1 LARIQSRGL
10 HVGLHDLP
18 TFAKE
23 GLPEVE
29 ARTKMGQREDAE
41 RMQVANINQFVL
53 ADIGHDRKI

>member
-41 RMQVANINQFVL
+41 RMRMTEKFNL
-53 ADIGHDRKI
+53 KSKCIGR